1 MMRHFLLAPIA
12 ANPTFMSQYGPLVVA
27 LVALLGVLVTL
38 AVNVRRDQVRYRNER
53 EDSYRHDQRTAI
65 AAIAVAGHNFRR
77 ECAALINFDQWHAR
91 RQSADVATGA
101 LLNELTVA
109 KLLVYGASLQEALDG
124 VFKAWDTVCEAVD
137 NLESVRFSPEAERQ
151 EAVESLE
158 DSLREF
164 DRLSD
169 ILHTVT
175 LNTLKPTVV
184 KI

>member
-1 MMRHFLLAPIA
+1 
-12 ANPTFMSQYGPLVVA
+12 MSQYGPLVAA

-38 AVNVRRDQVRYRNER
+38 AINVRRDQVRYRYER

-65 AAIAVAGHNFRR
+65 AATVVAGHNFRR

-91 RQSADVATGA
+91 RKSADMATGA

-109 KLLVYGASLQEALDG
+109 KLLVHDASLQEALDG

-137 NLESVRFSPEAERQ
+137 GLERIRFSHEAERQ

-164 DRLSD
+164 DRQSD

-175 LNTLKPTVV
+175 LEALKPTIV